1 MTGKVKCEFLK
12 QIRKE
17 MAEVNGIPYEPRE
30 CDHEGDCS
38 GTCPFCEQEASTL
51 LSELK
56 KKEEQGVQIKT
67 DIPSCALLDEMKEE
81 MEHIKEMLSPT
92 GSICIGD
99 ETVEQRMR
107 RLQEEDIQRIM
118 EEQIRTTMGIMMN
131 DVLVSSYATMGS
143 LIEDDAKEEYTTMD
157 PLFEDAARL
166 IVKENKASTSLLQRH
181 FNMGYNRAG
190 RLMDELEKAGIVSQA
205 YGSRPRDVLIQDEE
219 SLERKINEYN
229 EAVRK

>member
-1 MTGKVKCEFLK
+1 MTGKEKCEFLK

-56 KKEEQGVQIKT
+56 KKEEQGAQIKT
-67 DIPSCALLDEMKEE
+67 DIPSCALLDEMHKEQE
-81 MEHIKEMLSPT
+81 RIDEIQATT
-92 GSICIGD
+92 GGCCICD
-99 ETVEQRMR
+99 ETDEQRMR
-107 RLQEEDIQRIM
+107 RLQEEDVQRIM
-118 EEQIRTTMGIMMN
+118 EEQMRPTMGKVVF
-131 DVLVSSYATMGS
+131 DDEPSS
-143 LIEDDAKEEYTTMD
+143 YTTMD
-157 PLFEDAARL
+157 SLFEDAARL
-166 IVKENKASTSLLQRH
+166 IVKEKKASTSLLQRH

-190 RLMDELEKAGIVSQA
+190 RLMDELEKAGIV
-205 YGSRPRDVLIQDEE
+205 GSALSIRPRDVLIQDEE